1 MSAPNRDFRSIWFF
15 SLLAGLFMLV
25 LLGAAWLIDRQQQ
38 QVQQATLNVQQHMGP
53 EVLRLQRL
61 GRNLLQIHHEGDRLL
76 LSDSRGER
84 QEALLLVTL
93 VSQHPS
99 LQQDPRVAQQA
110 ERATLLLS
118 EAAADLAR
126 STQGR
131 AAWRARWEPLAVELT
146 HTADALMS
154 QAAYLPGTD
163 LAALAQVARQARYQL
178 LATMVLAG
186 LFSVIFL
193 WLLHRRVLQPLV
205 GVHQALLKLQAGQVM
220 PPLPRSAVR
229 EVVVLGEALNTLAAT
244 MTENELVRHQLEF
257 QAHHDSLTGLPNRRH
272 FMAQA
277 HELLHRLRREHRPAL
292 VGMADLDFFKRVN
305 DEHSHAAGDEVLRQ
319 CARLLREALRTQDLV
334 CRFGGEEFAFVL
346 VGCDVSDG
354 LALAER
360 LRHNLARHRF
370 TLPDGQV
377 LPGMTVSIG
386 LAPMGVDGLDKA
398 LENALGEADK
408 ALYRAK
414 DEGRNRVVLEER
426 AVAA

>member
-1 MSAPNRDFRSIWFF
+1 MSSAHRDFRSIWFF
-15 SLLAGLFMLV
+15 SLLAGFFMVV
-25 LLGAAWLIDRQQQ
+25 LAGAAWLIDQQQQ
-38 QVQQATLNVQQHMGP
+38 QVQQTTLNVQQHMGP
-53 EVLRLQRL
+53 EIQRLQRL
-61 GRNLLQIHHEGDRLL
+61 GRNLLQIRHEGDRLL
-76 LSDSRGER
+76 VSDSRTER
-84 QEALLLVTL
+84 REALLLVTL

-99 LQQDPRVAQQA
+99 LQQDPRAASQA
-110 ERATLLLS
+110 ERVTQLLAD
-118 EAAADLAR
+118 AAADLDR

-131 AAWRARWEPLAVELT
+131 AAWRARWEPLATELT
-146 HTADALMS
+146 RTADDVMS
-154 QAAYLPGTD
+154 QAAYLPGAD
-163 LAALAQVARQARYQL
+163 LAALAQVALQARYQL

-186 LFSVIFL
+186 LFSLVFL
-193 WLLHRRVLQPLV
+193 WLLHRRVLRPLV
-205 GVHQALLKLQAGQVM
+205 GVHQALLKLQAGQAL
-220 PPLPRSAVR
+220 PLLPRAAVR

-272 FMAQA
+272 FMAKA
-277 HELLHRLRREHRPAL
+277 YDLLHRLRREHSPAI

-305 DEHSHAAGDEVLRQ
+305 DEHSHSAGDEVLRQ
-319 CARLLREALRTQDLV
+319 CARVLRDTLRSQDLV

-346 VGCDVSDG
+346 TGCDIQEG
-354 LALAER
+354 QALAER

-370 TLPDGQV
+370 VMSDGQV

-386 LAPMGVDGLDKA
+386 LAPMGIIGLEKA
-398 LENALGEADK
+398 LSLADK

>member
-1 MSAPNRDFRSIWFF
+1 MQAAQRDFRSIWAF
-15 SLLAGLFMLV
+15 SLLTGVFILLMLM
-25 LLGAAWLIDRQQQ
+25 AAWWVDAQQQ
-38 QVQQATLNVQQHMGP
+38 QVLAATTRAQQDMVP
-53 EVLRLQRL
+53 EIVRLQRL
-61 GRNLLQIHHEGDRLL
+61 GRNLLQIGHEGDHLL
-76 LSDSRGER
+76 AAESQAER
-84 QEALLLVTL
+84 QNALLLVTL

-99 LQQDPRVAQQA
+99 VQQEAKAARQA
-110 ERATLLLS
+110 ERAAALLA
-118 EAAADLAR
+118 EAADDLAR
-126 STQGR
+126 SPQGR
-131 AAWRARWEPLAVELT
+131 AAWHSRWEPLSRDLT
-146 HTADALMS
+146 QAADALLT
-154 QAAYLPGTD
+154 QAAQLPGQD
-163 LAALAQVARQARYQL
+163 LEALAQVAQRARYQW
-178 LATMVLAG
+178 LATMGAAG
-186 LFSVIFL
+186 LLLMLFL
-193 WLLHRRVLQPLV
+193 WLLHRRVLQPLI
-205 GVHQALLKLQAGQVM
+205 GVHQGLLRLQAGQALPPM
-220 PPLPRSAVR
+220 PTAAVR

-272 FMAQA
+272 FLAQA

-319 CARLLREALRTQDLV
+319 CARLLREALRTEDLV

-346 VGCDVSDG
+346 VGCDAPNG
-354 LALAER
+354 QALAER

-386 LAPMGVDGLDKA
+386 LAPMGVNGLEK
-398 LENALGEADK
+398 ALGEADK

-414 DEGRNRVVLEER
+414 DEGRNRVVLEEP

>member
-1 MSAPNRDFRSIWFF
+1 MPAAHRDFRSIWFF
-15 SLLAGLFMLV
+15 SLLAGLFMVV
-25 LLGAAWLIDRQQQ
+25 LLGAAWLIDQQQQ
-38 QVQQATLNVQQHMGP
+38 QVQQATQNLQQRMGP

-76 LSDSRGER
+76 LTDSKGER
-84 QEALLLVTL
+84 REALLLVTL

-110 ERATLLLS
+110 ERATQLLG

-131 AAWRARWEPLAVELT
+131 AAWRARWEPLAAELM
-146 HTADALMS
+146 HTADDLMS

-163 LAALAQVARQARYQL
+163 LAALTQVARQARYQL

-186 LFSVIFL
+186 LFSLVFL
-193 WLLHRRVLQPLV
+193 WLLHRRVLQPLL
-205 GVHQALLKLQAGQVM
+205 GVHQALLKLQAGQALPM
-220 PPLPRSAVR
+220 LPRSAVR

-277 HELLHRLRREHRPAL
+277 YELLHRLRREHRPAL

-319 CARLLREALRTQDLV
+319 CGRLLREALRTQDLI

-346 VGCDVSDG
+346 VGCDVRAG

-360 LRHNLARHRF
+360 LRHTLERHQF
-370 TLPDGQV
+370 ILPDGKV

-386 LAPMGVDGLDKA
+386 LAPMGVDGLEK
-398 LENALGEADK
+398 ALGEADK

-414 DEGRNRVVLEER
+414 GEGRNRVVLEER
-426 AVAA
+426 TVAA

>member
-1 MSAPNRDFRSIWFF
+1 MPAAHRDFRSIWFF
-15 SLLAGLFMLV
+15 SLLAGLFMVV
-25 LLGAAWLIDRQQQ
+25 LSGAAWLIDLQQQ
-38 QVQQATLNVQQHMGP
+38 HVQQATLNLQQRMGP

-76 LSDSRGER
+76 LSDSKGER
-84 QEALLLVTL
+84 REALLLVTL

-99 LQQDPRVAQQA
+99 LQLDPRAAQQA
-110 ERATLLLS
+110 ERATQLLG

-131 AAWRARWEPLAVELT
+131 AAWRARWEPLAAELT
-146 HTADALMS
+146 RTADDLMS

-186 LFSVIFL
+186 LFSLAFL
-193 WLLHRRVLQPLV
+193 WLLHRRVLQPLL
-205 GVHQALLKLQAGQVM
+205 GVHQALLKLQAGQTL
-220 PPLPRSAVR
+220 PLLPRSAVR

-277 HELLHRLRREHRPAL
+277 YELLHRLRREHRSAL

-319 CARLLREALRTQDLV
+319 CGRLLREVLRSQDLI

-346 VGCDVSDG
+346 VGCDVQDG
-354 LALAER
+354 RALAER
-360 LRHNLARHRF
+360 LRQNLEQHRF
-370 TLPDGQV
+370 IGPDGKV

-386 LAPMGVDGLDKA
+386 LAPMGVDGL
-398 LENALGEADK
+398 ERALGEADK

>member
-1 MSAPNRDFRSIWFF
+1 MPDARRDFRSIWAF
-15 SLLAGLFMLV
+15 SLLAGVFML
-25 LLGAAWLIDRQQQ
+25 LLLLAAWWGDALQQ
-38 QVQQATLNVQQHMGP
+38 QVQTATTRAQQDMVP
-53 EVLRLQRL
+53 EIVRLQRL
-61 GRNLLQIHHEGDRLL
+61 GRNLLQIGHEGDRLL
-76 LSDSRGER
+76 AAEASAER
-84 QEALLLVTL
+84 QSALLLVTL

-99 LQQDPRVAQQA
+99 VQQEARAARLA
-110 ERATLLLS
+110 EQ
-118 EAAADLAR
+118 AAALLADAANDLAR
-126 STQGR
+126 SPQGR
-131 AAWRARWEPLAVELT
+131 AAWRSRWEPLSRDLT
-146 HTADALMS
+146 QSADALLT
-154 QAAYLPGTD
+154 QAAQLPARD
-163 LAALAQVARQARYQL
+163 VEALAQVARRARDQW
-178 LATMVLAG
+178 LATMVVAG
-186 LFSVIFL
+186 LLILLFL
-193 WLLHRRVLQPLV
+193 WLLHRRVLQPLSE
-205 GVHQALLKLQAGQVM
+205 VHQGLLRLQAGQAM
-220 PPLPRSAVR
+220 PPMPTAAVR

-305 DEHSHAAGDEVLRQ
+305 DEHSHAAGDEVLRH
-319 CARLLREALRTQDLV
+319 CARLLRQALRSEDLV

-346 VGCDVSDG
+346 VGCDAPNG

-360 LRHNLARHRF
+360 LRHNLERHRF

-377 LPGMTVSIG
+377 LPGMTMSIG
-386 LAPMGVDGLDKA
+386 LALMGVNGLEK
-398 LENALGEADK
+398 ALGEADK

>member
-1 MSAPNRDFRSIWFF
+1 MLAARRDFRSIWVY
-15 SLLAGLFMLV
+15 SVLTGLVMLMV
-25 LLGAAWLIDRQQQ
+25 LMAAWWVDAQQQ
-38 QVQQATLNVQQHMGP
+38 QVQAVTTRAQQDMVP
-53 EVLRLQRL
+53 EIVRLQRL
-61 GRNLLQIHHEGDRLL
+61 GRNLLQIGHEGDRLL
-76 LSDSRGER
+76 ASESQAER
-84 QEALLLVTL
+84 QNALLLVTL

-99 LQQDPRVAQQA
+99 VQQEAKAARQA
-110 ERATLLLS
+110 ERAAALLT
-118 EAAADLAR
+118 EAANDLAR
-126 STQGR
+126 SPQGR
-131 AAWRARWEPLAVELT
+131 AAWRLRWEPLSRDLT
-146 HTADALMS
+146 QAADALLT
-154 QAAYLPGTD
+154 QAAQLPGQELD
-163 LAALAQVARQARYQL
+163 ALAQVARRARYQW
-178 LATMVLAG
+178 LATMGSAG
-186 LFSVIFL
+186 LLLLLFL
-193 WLLHRRVLQPLV
+193 WLLHRRVLQPLI
-205 GVHQALLKLQAGQVM
+205 GVHQGLLRLQAGQALPPM
-220 PPLPRSAVR
+220 PTAAVR

-277 HELLHRLRREHRPAL
+277 YELLHRLRREHRPAL

-319 CARLLREALRTQDLV
+319 CARLLREALRTEDLV

-346 VGCDVSDG
+346 VGCHAPDG

-360 LRHNLARHRF
+360 LRHNLERYRF

-386 LAPMGVDGLDKA
+386 LAPMGVNGLEKA
-398 LENALGEADK
+398 LGDADK

>member
-1 MSAPNRDFRSIWFF
+1 MV
-15 SLLAGLFMLV
+15 V
-25 LLGAAWLIDRQQQ
+25 LSGAAWLIDLQQQ
-38 QVQQATLNVQQHMGP
+38 HVQQATLNLQQRMGP

-76 LSDSRGER
+76 LSDSKGER
-84 QEALLLVTL
+84 REALLLVTL

-99 LQQDPRVAQQA
+99 LQLDPRAAQQA
-110 ERATLLLS
+110 ERATQLLG

-131 AAWRARWEPLAVELT
+131 AAWRARWEPLAAELT
-146 HTADALMS
+146 RTADDLMS

-186 LFSVIFL
+186 LFSLAFL
-193 WLLHRRVLQPLV
+193 WLLHRRVLQPLL
-205 GVHQALLKLQAGQVM
+205 GVHQALLKLQAGQTL
-220 PPLPRSAVR
+220 PLLPRSAVR

-277 HELLHRLRREHRPAL
+277 YELLHRLRREHRSAL

-319 CARLLREALRTQDLV
+319 CGRLLREVLRSQDLI

-346 VGCDVSDG
+346 VGCDVRDG

-360 LRHNLARHRF
+360 LRHNLEQHRF
-370 TLPDGQV
+370 IGPDGKV

-386 LAPMGVDGLDKA
+386 LAPMGVDGLEK
-398 LENALGEADK
+398 ALGEADK